1 MDEFNYSCYGRM
13 MTGFDNSI
21 DHSMYGHWSNP
32 EHQEDQQF
40 ASMNPEEY
48 EAYLAK
54 KEESH
59 SEHKSSSYPL
69 PF

>member
-1 MDEFNYSCYGRM
+1 MEEFNYSCYGRM

-21 DHSMYGHWSNP
+21 EHSMYGHWSNP

-40 ASMNPEEY
+40 ASMPPEEY

-54 KEESH
+54 KDNPSAQDQP
-59 SEHKSSSYPL
+59 SSDWL

>member
-1 MDEFNYSCYGRM
+1 MEEFNYSYYGRM
-13 MTGFDNSI
+13 ITGFDNSI
-21 DHSMYGHWSNP
+21 EHSMYGHWSNP

-40 ASMNPEEY
+40 ASMQPEEY

-54 KEESH
+54 KEGQPAQDQP
-59 SEHKSSSYPL
+59 SSDGL